1 MACVN
6 SWSTS
11 TAATARAD
19 RSLTVVSCDWL
30 ASWRWRNVYS
40 LHRSHYYSS
49 CVVLGHSH
57 KTPRAWSQMLVGYT
71 THSVSIRGHA
81 ATSYYR
87 RAGGFTVLHRAAL
100 RGTCKHV
107 ITSVRLIVTQET
119 QLSRRGR
126 SRPMSLEILLK

>member
-1 MACVN
+1 V
-6 SWSTS
+6 STVGLRVLQQQHAQTDRS
-11 TAATARAD
+11 PSCRVTGSPAGAGAMFTRSIVHTTTAA
-19 RSLTVVSCDWL
+19 
-30 ASWRWRNVYS
+30 
-40 LHRSHYYSS
+40 
-49 CVVLGHSH
+49 VVLGHSH